1 MITEKEV
8 IRHIRLKDLYD
19 KDFKYYKEIEMWEQL
34 NPRMW
39 VDLWNWWIAIIVKE
53 RIEKKIRQYKNY
65 CKKKNKKQ
73 YLLSYKI
80 RWKTEN

>member
-39 VDLWNWWIAIIVKE
+39 VDL
-53 RIEKKIRQYKNY
+53 
-65 CKKKNKKQ
+65 
-73 YLLSYKI
+73 
-80 RWKTEN
+80 